1 MFKSSKPEIVSID
14 YQEAEHEIMEGKKEY
29 HRQLEVLFFFL
40 LSFLCFFLY
49 VYISETCAE

>member
-29 HRQLEVLFFFL
+29 HRQLEVFFF
-40 LSFLCFFLY
+40 C
-49 VYISETCAE
+49 

>member
-29 HRQLEVLFFFL
+29 HRQLEVFFFVVKL
-40 LSFLCFFLY
+40 SLFLSFCLHFRNMR
-49 VYISETCAE
+49 